1 MAIDRKYLEEELNPA
16 LRREMQMPVNM
27 PLLSPDQLPTGT
39 SYRQASPSVQLPIYP
54 TSMPYVTP
62 ELSTPNMVVSQD
74 GVQYGAGSYVPPE
87 RAGLLSPIPG
97 RPGTGIT
104 ALPNSSELM
113 SNTPRAAANTGLTA
127 GEAIAQDRN
136 QGNLISG
143 LLGDINWKGILDQLV
158 QTFQRPEMLTPGVSA
173 LTSFGMAGA
182 GLRQAE
188 LVGAAAEQARA
199 DKLAGAEQV
208 RADKFAI
215 AQINNAPG
223 APEFDKTQTDLLLD
237 ITKGQ
242 GALDNLQ
249 KALELSLKSK
259 LTGAGPQGIQGVSN
273 LLAAFGIDPGVS
285 DIKNYENRVARIKAD
300 LSASRIFGREM
311 NRQELK
317 ILEKLVS
324 DPGIFNTN
332 TQLRNQ
338 LRSLTGS
345 LEKTIGTKRRIIAAQ
360 FPNANI
366 REIIEPP
373 KSVFKE

>member
-182 GLRQAE
+182 GLNQDQIA
-188 LVGAAAEQARA
+188 GAREQAKLDQANQQQALENEYRRARDTRDAARLTLAEKKERA
-199 DKLAGAEQV
+199 DRLRAPVITKAKIDAFIALAGT
-208 RADKFAI
+208 DKVTRDI
-215 AQINNAPG
+215 IN
-223 APEFDKTQTDLLLD
+223 DLYNTGYGRLIGYETLGG
-237 ITKGQ
+237 GQ
-242 GALDNLQ
+242 GA
-249 KALELSLKSK
+249 SK
-259 LTGAGPQGIQGVSN
+259 EDTQAAVAAEAISIQ
-273 LLAAFGIDPGVS
+273 
-285 DIKNYENRVARIKAD
+285 
-300 LSASRIFGREM
+300 
-311 NRQELK
+311 
-317 ILEKLVS
+317 
-324 DPGIFNTN
+324 
-332 TQLRNQ
+332 
-338 LRSLTGS
+338 
-345 LEKTIGTKRRIIAAQ
+345 
-360 FPNANI
+360 NANPRMSPAEAV
-366 REIIEPP
+366 REAAKRLQAKASGSAPVPTKPDAFAP
-373 KSVFKE
+373 KSR